1 MDRYIFETLASSII
15 FITYAG
21 VISAIVQRGTSIG
34 EFVTKGTFNCHIVN
48 YGLCRSK
55 ARKLRCRTHY
65 SNVK

>member
-21 VISAIVQRGTSIG
+21 VISAIAQRGTSFG

-48 YGLCRSK
+48 
-55 ARKLRCRTHY
+55 
-65 SNVK
+65 